1 MMRIEKLLFTFTWEE
16 RRTRQHRK
24 IYNKTSLGTWSW
36 RIKTVC
42 VKESRNLR
50 QLIADLKHHLYEKLV
65 QNKCTYFLGWNE
77 SNFNVSILH
86 KIHNFKITPKKLASP
101 RFHFEK
107 NVKMITLDLFFPIFS
122 SIRVLPKDMFLK
134 LRCWPVRRKIKV
146 CWLASIQD
154 ISLSQLS
161 VLLLLLNEIFCN
173 CPTEISFLKHHY
185 SFQVGV
191 DFSSVCLIAPLWMH
205 GNL

>member
-1 MMRIEKLLFTFTWEE
+1 MYIFPWMKMN
-16 RRTRQHRK
+16 Q
-24 IYNKTSLGTWSW
+24 TSMY
-36 RIKTVC
+36 
-42 VKESRNLR
+42 
-50 QLIADLKHHLYEKLV
+50 QF
-65 QNKCTYFLGWNE
+65 CT
-77 SNFNVSILH
+77 
-86 KIHNFKITPKKLASP
+86 KITPKKLASS
-101 RFHFEK
+101 RFHIEK

-154 ISLSQLS
+154 ISLTQLS

-185 SFQVGV
+185 SFQVGLN
-191 DFSSVCLIAPLWMH
+191 FSSVCLIAPLWMH

>member
-1 MMRIEKLLFTFTWEE
+1 MRIEKLLFTFTWEE

-50 QLIADLKHHLYEKLV
+50 HLIADLKHHLYEKLV

-77 SNFNVSILH
+77 SYFNVSILH
-86 KIHNFKITPKKLASP
+86 KNHNFKITLKKLASP

-154 ISLSQLS
+154 ISL
-161 VLLLLLNEIFCN
+161 LLLLNKIFCN
-173 CPTEISFLKHHY
+173 CPTWIESENEHLFK
-185 SFQVGV
+185 
-191 DFSSVCLIAPLWMH
+191 
-205 GNL
+205 